1 MNKPTDEE
9 LERMAYLAE
18 RPIGCG
24 KEGRIATNRALH
36 DAGIAHGWREAIEAL
51 RAHVASASG
60 TSRPSYLVLDLERIA
75 KERGY
80 V

>member
-9 LERMAYLAE
+9 LNQIAWRAGAE
-18 RPIGCG
+18 DRD
-24 KEGRIATNRALH
+24 RALH

-51 RAHVASASG
+51 RAVADDKDPVLYVDPVV
-60 TSRPSYLVLDLERIA
+60 TSTLADHLERIA

-80 V
+80 

>member
-9 LERMAYLAE
+9 LLVRYARDSDAH
-18 RPIGCG
+18 I
-24 KEGRIATNRALH
+24 EGLRITH

-51 RAHVASASG
+51 RNV
-60 TSRPSYLVLDLERIA
+60 RPSADYWADYLTRIA

-80 V
+80 ITAAESLSPRAGK